1 MNSKVARLV
10 DEVIARLL
18 PELRSQADDK
28 HARYASTALPGGD
41 DADVL
46 DLLVQTAESRT
57 MFALWYGEGLP
68 KSCADPGL
76 AAVATCTR
84 APDGSIV
91 AWFEEVRSDENEEP
105 YELVRILVA
114 FRPDGRVVT
123 INRYAEPGPEAPAE
137 PWAFETL
144 LTVALAP
151 AWLPSA

>member
-1 MNSKVARLV
+1 MNGKVARVV

-18 PELRSQADDK
+18 PELRSQVGDK
-28 HARYASTALPGGD
+28 HAKYAATALPGGD

-46 DLLVQTAESRT
+46 DVLVQAPESRT
-57 MFALWYGEGLP
+57 MFALWHREGLP
-68 KSCADPGL
+68 TSCDDPGF

-91 AWFEEVRSDENEEP
+91 ARFEEVRSDEKEEP

-114 FRPDGRVVT
+114 FRSDGLVVT

>member
-1 MNSKVARLV
+1 MNGKVARVV

-18 PELRSQADDK
+18 PELRSQVDDE
-28 HARYASTALPGGD
+28 HARYAATALPGGD

-46 DLLVQTAESRT
+46 DVLVQAPESRT
-57 MFALWYGEGLP
+57 MFALWHGEGLP
-68 KSCADPGL
+68 TSCDDPGF

-114 FRPDGRVVT
+114 FRSDGRVVT